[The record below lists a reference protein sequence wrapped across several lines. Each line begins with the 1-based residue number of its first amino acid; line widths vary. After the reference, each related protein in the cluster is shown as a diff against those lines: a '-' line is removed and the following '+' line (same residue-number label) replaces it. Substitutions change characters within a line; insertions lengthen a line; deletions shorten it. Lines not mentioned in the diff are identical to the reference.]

1 MVLVEVDEIILIG
14 QIDCVGSSTLMAV
27 VDKWNAIS
35 IVFSLIIYKVIFPG
49 INRPLQNN
57 VIATVD
63 LVGCSQ
69 KKHSANLYSIDPSQI
84 KMVAT

>member
-35 IVFSLIIYKVIFPG
+35 IVFSLIIYKVIFP
-49 INRPLQNN
+49 L
-57 VIATVD
+57 A
-63 LVGCSQ
+63 
-69 KKHSANLYSIDPSQI
+69 
-84 KMVAT
+84 